1 MTKRFLSILSLASL
15 LAVSA
20 EAQVVAKKSD
30 ATGKVLSGNIY
41 FNQNGTDDSWSMASS
56 ANNSYNASDDIS
68 NYQGLYVAPKGSAL
82 YEWASFTPPTYSDNY
97 TSISSW
103 DYRSKWNLAN
113 IHDPSVMLAEDG
125 YYYMYCTDAGYGD
138 PHKAD
143 IKNGKHGHFQCRR
156 SKDLVNWEYMGGTMY
171 GVPSWVKTKLNEIR
185 TAMGLKETTTDFN
198 NDLNFGYWA
207 PCARKVRDGLYR
219 MYYCIVCPGY
229 LDPDKTSWGERAFI
243 GLMES
248 TDPSDLTKWEDKGYV
263 VTNYSDKEL
272 SSIYVKPD
280 AWESC
285 YYKYNAIDP
294 SYIITPK
301 GEHWLIYGSW
311 HSGFAAVQIDPATG
325 KTIATQGNPWG
336 AENEAA
342 YGKRV
347 YTRLK
352 SSRWQGSEA
361 PEVIYRNG
369 YYYLFMAYDGL
380 DVPYNTRVVR
390 SKNIDGP
397 YYTRAGV
404 DVTTN
409 GGDAY
414 PIVTHPYK
422 FGTNHGW
429 VGISHCAV
437 FEDGNDNWYYVS
449 QQRYPADYPGI
460 NASNAIMMGGV
471 RSIRW
476 TEDGWPVVM
485 PERYSAVPQPEIE
498 EEDLYGEWE
507 NITLSYSYGIMK
519 ESESMVL
526 GRNHTVTSGWNKGK
540 DWSFNPENN
549 VLTVGT
555 VSLYLQRETD
565 WEASPRKTTIV
576 YAGLNA
582 STSSST
588 YWGKKVKGLD
598 EEETPSDVQI
608 VGEKDF
614 SSVWWTTFSDDY
626 VIPANKTLKLKFV
639 NHSSKAESW
648 NNWSIVLTSDADRGD
663 TNYQEYFVLRADN
676 FAWFNG
682 DFNNNSGS
690 NTSVKFS
697 LDSNYNWFTF
707 PDDMDGSTVVMTV
720 SREGSTINVDADITT
735 STSSTFYET
744 LSVKDCGVGTQP
756 VRAFLVCDGSWYEM
770 FTSACYVE

>member
-294 SYIITPK
+294 SYIITPD

-311 HSGFAAVQIDPATG
+311 HSGFAAVQIDPTTG

-380 DVPYNTRVVR
+380 DTW
-390 SKNIDGP
+390 
-397 YYTRAGV
+397 
-404 DVTTN
+404 
-409 GGDAY
+409 
-414 PIVTHPYK
+414 IV
-422 FGTNHGW
+422 
-429 VGISHCAV
+429 C
-437 FEDGNDNWYYVS
+437 
-449 QQRYPADYPGI
+449 R
-460 NASNAIMMGGV
+460 
-471 RSIRW
+471 
-476 TEDGWPVVM
+476 
-485 PERYSAVPQPEIE
+485 
-498 EEDLYGEWE
+498 
-507 NITLSYSYGIMK
+507 ITL
-519 ESESMVL
+519 L
-526 GRNHTVTSGWNKGK
+526 
-540 DWSFNPENN
+540 
-549 VLTVGT
+549 
-555 VSLYLQRETD
+555 
-565 WEASPRKTTIV
+565 
-576 YAGLNA
+576 
-582 STSSST
+582 
-588 YWGKKVKGLD
+588 
-598 EEETPSDVQI
+598 
-608 VGEKDF
+608 
-614 SSVWWTTFSDDY
+614 
-626 VIPANKTLKLKFV
+626 
-639 NHSSKAESW
+639 
-648 NNWSIVLTSDADRGD
+648 
-663 TNYQEYFVLRADN
+663 
-676 FAWFNG
+676 
-682 DFNNNSGS
+682 
-690 NTSVKFS
+690 
-697 LDSNYNWFTF
+697 
-707 PDDMDGSTVVMTV
+707 
-720 SREGSTINVDADITT
+720 
-735 STSSTFYET
+735 
-744 LSVKDCGVGTQP
+744 
-756 VRAFLVCDGSWYEM
+756 
-770 FTSACYVE
+770 

>member
-1 MTKRFLSILSLASL
+1 M
-15 LAVSA
+15 
-20 EAQVVAKKSD
+20 
-30 ATGKVLSGNIY
+30 
-41 FNQNGTDDSWSMASS
+41 
-56 ANNSYNASDDIS
+56 
-68 NYQGLYVAPKGSAL
+68 
-82 YEWASFTPPTYSDNY
+82 
-97 TSISSW
+97 
-103 DYRSKWNLAN
+103 
-113 IHDPSVMLAEDG
+113 
-125 YYYMYCTDAGYGD
+125 
-138 PHKAD
+138 
-143 IKNGKHGHFQCRR
+143 
-156 SKDLVNWEYMGGTMY
+156 
-171 GVPSWVKTKLNEIR
+171 
-185 TAMGLKETTTDFN
+185 
-198 NDLNFGYWA
+198 
-207 PCARKVRDGLYR
+207 
-219 MYYCIVCPGY
+219 
-229 LDPDKTSWGERAFI
+229 
-243 GLMES
+243 
-248 TDPSDLTKWEDKGYV
+248 
-263 VTNYSDKEL
+263 
-272 SSIYVKPD
+272 
-280 AWESC
+280 
-285 YYKYNAIDP
+285 
-294 SYIITPK
+294 
-301 GEHWLIYGSW
+301 
-311 HSGFAAVQIDPATG
+311 QIDPATG

-526 GRNHTVTSGWNKGK
+526 GRDHTVTSGWNKGK

-735 STSSTFYET
+735 STGSTFYET
-744 LSVKDCGVGTQP
+744 LSVKDCGDGTQP

>member
-1 MTKRFLSILSLASL
+1 MIMTKRFLSILSLASL

-125 YYYMYCTDAGYGD
+125 YYYMYCTDAGYGN
-138 PHKAD
+138 PHEAD

-243 GLMES
+243 GVMET
-248 TDPSDLTKWEDKGYV
+248 TDPSDLSKWEDKGYV
-263 VTNYSDKEL
+263 ITNYSDKEL

-369 YYYLFMAYDGL
+369 
-380 DVPYNTRVVR
+380 
-390 SKNIDGP
+390 
-397 YYTRAGV
+397 
-404 DVTTN
+404 
-409 GGDAY
+409 
-414 PIVTHPYK
+414 
-422 FGTNHGW
+422 
-429 VGISHCAV
+429 
-437 FEDGNDNWYYVS
+437 
-449 QQRYPADYPGI
+449 
-460 NASNAIMMGGV
+460 
-471 RSIRW
+471 
-476 TEDGWPVVM
+476 
-485 PERYSAVPQPEIE
+485 
-498 EEDLYGEWE
+498 
-507 NITLSYSYGIMK
+507 
-519 ESESMVL
+519 
-526 GRNHTVTSGWNKGK
+526 
-540 DWSFNPENN
+540 
-549 VLTVGT
+549 
-555 VSLYLQRETD
+555 
-565 WEASPRKTTIV
+565 
-576 YAGLNA
+576 
-582 STSSST
+582 
-588 YWGKKVKGLD
+588 
-598 EEETPSDVQI
+598 
-608 VGEKDF
+608 
-614 SSVWWTTFSDDY
+614 
-626 VIPANKTLKLKFV
+626 
-639 NHSSKAESW
+639 
-648 NNWSIVLTSDADRGD
+648 
-663 TNYQEYFVLRADN
+663 
-676 FAWFNG
+676 
-682 DFNNNSGS
+682 
-690 NTSVKFS
+690 
-697 LDSNYNWFTF
+697 
-707 PDDMDGSTVVMTV
+707 
-720 SREGSTINVDADITT
+720 
-735 STSSTFYET
+735 
-744 LSVKDCGVGTQP
+744 
-756 VRAFLVCDGSWYEM
+756 
-770 FTSACYVE
+770 